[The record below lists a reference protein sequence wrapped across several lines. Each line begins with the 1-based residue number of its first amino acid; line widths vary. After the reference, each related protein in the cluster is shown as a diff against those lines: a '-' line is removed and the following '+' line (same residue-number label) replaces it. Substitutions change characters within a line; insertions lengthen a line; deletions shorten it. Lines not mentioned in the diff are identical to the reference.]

1 MLANPQVVGA
11 LSDLMPL
18 RNQHGTHS
26 WGHVFWPQRLDD
38 YPQAIKVDSSDEEED
53 EDEVSTPD
61 PEEEAIK
68 WGPTSVEGST
78 PTLSSPSSNTS
89 YSEVESF
96 DLLPELKQLEL
107 STIDELSKEEFHEA
121 LKVAVRA
128 PSPPPPPP
136 AAITKHIEEPH
147 GRCGFF
153 CGTGE
158 DRFGYINSRGGIFMV
173 PNSSFGI
180 SDVRIMVA
188 YHPRWPEASVRTTQA
203 ASLLIDDVIARRGNY
218 PAFKVDAERIATTY
232 LGSDAELVQISL
244 DVFRPEVVE
253 RNNAIV
259 HP

>member
-1 MLANPQVVGA
+1 MLTNPQVAGA

-38 YPQAIKVDSSDEEED
+38 YPQPIEVDSSDEEED
-53 EDEVSTPD
+53 EDEVRSDGGWSIPSTDPWKVSTPD

-78 PTLSSPSSNTS
+78 PTLSSPSSDSS

-96 DLLPELKQLEL
+96 DLLPELEQLEL
-107 STIDELSKEEFHEA
+107 STIDELSEEEFHKA

-136 AAITKHIEEPH
+136 TAITKHVEEPN

-153 CGTGE
+153 RGTGE
-158 DRFGYINSRGGIFMV
+158 DRFGYINSRGDIFMV

-180 SDVRIMVA
+180 SDIRIHQQNVN
-188 YHPRWPEASVRTTQA
+188 P
-203 ASLLIDDVIARRGNY
+203 L
-218 PAFKVDAERIATTY
+218 K
-232 LGSDAELVQISL
+232 GSETSDQIGRAH
-244 DVFRPEVVE
+244 V
-253 RNNAIV
+253 
-259 HP
+259 